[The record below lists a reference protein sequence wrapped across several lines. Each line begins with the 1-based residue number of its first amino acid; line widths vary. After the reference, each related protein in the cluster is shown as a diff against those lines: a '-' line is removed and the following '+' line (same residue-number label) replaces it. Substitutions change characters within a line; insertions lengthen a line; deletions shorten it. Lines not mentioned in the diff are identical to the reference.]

1 MTTIDEAIANLKAMA
16 KDKAVF
22 QLTSEEY
29 KLLSESLWAHNDFLR
44 EQSRTPGLP
53 TAIYQVMAHRTA
65 SITKLMA
72 KLDSQKPMP

>member
-1 MTTIDEAIANLKAMA
+1 MTTIDEAVAQLKAMA

-53 TAIYQVMAHRTA
+53 T
-65 SITKLMA
+65 SITKVMTDRTAAITRLMT
-72 KLDSQKPMP
+72 KLESQKPMP